1 MDQFK
6 EQCEERKKRND
17 DMMQK
22 IAELEMHIGQVEKSL
37 FKKKRHV
44 LKRKEME
51 KDYVELIAEQKR
63 TMKKRRIST
72 DKKDLPELE
81 PIRDKLEQLIEH
93 QYASKTSVTSDQLTA
108 IRPLLENV
116 SSNADYFKQVNKF
129 IKESSLKLKN
139 ENMQQQQKDDSDK
152 EYADK
157 RAIYKQVKKKYAERV
172 MESRRLFL
180 AKKKLE
186 RETREEEIK
195 LSERI
200 KELYKDP
207 KIQGAYIKSLR
218 LKAACRQVRTEVQLT
233 REQVRTLQQQI
244 QELETNKITRRQSI
258 SVEELFD
265 TIAEKQKI
273 TRSLIATNDATRM
286 KLREEMQRQKRK
298 LRTQ

>member
-1 MDQFK
+1 
-6 EQCEERKKRND
+6 
-17 DMMQK
+17 
-22 IAELEMHIGQVEKSL
+22 MHIGQVEKSL

-63 TMKKRRIST
+63 TIKKRRISI
-72 DKKDLPELE
+72 DRKDLPELE
-81 PIRDKLEQLIEH
+81 PIRDKLEQLIEQ
-93 QYASKTSVTSDQLTA
+93 QYTSKTSATSDQLTA
-108 IRPLLENV
+108 IRPLLENL
-116 SSNADYFKQVNKF
+116 SSNADYFKQVNEF

-139 ENMQQQQKDDSDK
+139 ENKQQQQKDDSDK

-207 KIQGAYIKSLR
+207 KIQGAY
-218 LKAACRQVRTEVQLT
+218 
-233 REQVRTLQQQI
+233 
-244 QELETNKITRRQSI
+244 
-258 SVEELFD
+258 
-265 TIAEKQKI
+265 
-273 TRSLIATNDATRM
+273 M
-286 KLREEMQRQKRK
+286 
-298 LRTQ
+298 